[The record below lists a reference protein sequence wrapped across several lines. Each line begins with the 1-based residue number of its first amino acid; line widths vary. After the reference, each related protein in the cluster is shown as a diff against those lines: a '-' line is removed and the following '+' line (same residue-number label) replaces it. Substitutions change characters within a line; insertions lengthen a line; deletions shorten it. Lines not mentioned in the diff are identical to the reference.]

1 MKSIRMST
9 RSVHLVTDEDFAEL
23 RRVLREHNRQDE
35 RLKKMSDQELER
47 HVDVQIVEL
56 TWLIGQ
62 FCLLNRWFT
71 VLQVP
76 EEGPDDEDN
85 FGPIYEQVVPEDIRK
100 RNEDVLKGDF

>member
-1 MKSIRMST
+1 M
-9 RSVHLVTDEDFAEL
+9 

-56 TWLIGQ
+56 TWLIGHY
-62 FCLLNRWFT
+62 CLLNRWFT

-76 EEGPDDEDN
+76 DEGSQDEDN
-85 FGPIYEQVVPEDIRK
+85 FLAAYQDMVPEDIRK
-100 RNEDVLKGDF
+100 RNEEILGDGF